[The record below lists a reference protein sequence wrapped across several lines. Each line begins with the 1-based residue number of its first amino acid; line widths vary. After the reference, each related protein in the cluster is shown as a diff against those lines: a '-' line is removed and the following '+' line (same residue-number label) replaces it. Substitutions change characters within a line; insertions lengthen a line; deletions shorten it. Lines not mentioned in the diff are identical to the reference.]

1 MRFITMAFTGISAI
15 AIAATAAVGPIVIP
29 APAWAKAPTAEQ
41 LNREELARIQAQ
53 MAPYA
58 VATAPGPAFPGSP
71 PYPGPALGGQGGH
84 GVGPSVMAPMSPT
97 ATSPGQAYVGSP
109 PYPGPTL
116 GGQGGHGVAAS
127 VMAPPYAVAT
137 DPSMAYPGP
146 ATGGHG
152 GHGVQPPVLM

>member
-15 AIAATAAVGPIVIP
+15 VIAATAAVGPIMIP

-41 LNREELARIQAQ
+41 LNRQELARIQGQ

-58 VATAPGPAFPGSP
+58 VATAPGQAYSGSP

-84 GVGPSVMAPMSPT
+84 GVAPSVMAPMSPT
-97 ATSPGQAYVGSP
+97 ATSSGQAYVGSP
-109 PYPGPTL
+109 PYPGPAL
-116 GGQGGHGVAAS
+116 GSQGGHGVTPF
-127 VMAPPYAVAT
+127 VMAAPSAVAT

-152 GHGVQPPVLM
+152 GHGVAPPVLR